1 LTGCEDVPDAPRPR
15 MRLID
20 REEEPFE
27 HIGPA
32 MTVRISADGPTTRIA
47 VRVPK
52 SVVAAIKL
60 VGMKHDRTEGEV
72 VTEALL
78 RFFSAPVGSFPPKQQ
93 RKGGSE

>member
-1 LTGCEDVPDAPRPR
+1 MTGCEDVPDAQRPR
-15 MRLID
+15 MRIID
-20 REEEPFE
+20 REEPFE

-78 RFFSAPVGSFPPKQQ
+78 RFFSAPVGSFPPKQK
-93 RKGGSE
+93 RKEGGE